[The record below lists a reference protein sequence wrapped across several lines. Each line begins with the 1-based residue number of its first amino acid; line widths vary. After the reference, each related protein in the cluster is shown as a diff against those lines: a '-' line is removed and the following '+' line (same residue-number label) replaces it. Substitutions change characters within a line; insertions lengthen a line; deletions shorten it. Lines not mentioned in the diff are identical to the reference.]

1 MSKNQAIKGVS
12 ENGDMTVEKHQES
25 AFYERDAGAP
35 SIMSVAHFPD
45 DVLQLLQLES
55 LTTFAAV
62 GQFGCDALVEL
73 GCYDGRGLE
82 IARAL
87 NARYRGVDL
96 NRAAIET
103 LQARIER
110 EGMQGQADT
119 VVDDLT
125 NYISHGPVLPNSLY
139 LLPFNLLGNFR
150 DPAPLLRALAA
161 RSSAAVI
168 TVFRNTAE
176 ATRVRQAYYLRC
188 QQILQAML
196 FDQGHHQECHC
207 AGGCRDH
214 AWTTADKS
222 DDHGDTEGGIEAN
235 LGVDARDDGEGDG
248 FRDQR
253 QGNHDSG

>member
-35 SIMSVAHFPD
+35 SIMSVAHFPA

-188 QQILQAML
+188 GI
-196 FDQGHHQECHC
+196 QGLEIQSQEN
-207 AGGCRDH
+207 
-214 AWTTADKS
+214 
-222 DDHGDTEGGIEAN
+222 GIVFT
-235 LGVDARDDGEGDG
+235 GGDG
-248 FRDQR
+248 FYSRSFNESYLMALLTECGLPVVHKR
-253 QGNHDSG
+253 ANSLAHCVMVRLAAHG